1 MSEPAPAPEFS
12 RPVSLRQIVGH
23 PLQLEANEAE
33 RTALAHRFA
42 ISKVESLQADV
53 SLDRK
58 GDKVDAKG
66 TLVADIVQ
74 PCAVS
79 GEDFPVHIEE
89 EIGFRFVPEGAIDP
103 ALAEGDEIEIELE
116 ASDLDEIDYVGDAI
130 DLGEAIAQTLAL
142 AIDPYAEGPD
152 ADAVRRE
159 AGITG
164 DDAPSGPLAEALGA
178 ALKGK

>member
-1 MSEPAPAPEFS
+1 MTDHAPPEFS
-12 RPVSLRQIVGH
+12 RTISLRQIIGQ
-23 PLQLEANEAE
+23 PLRLEASEAE
-33 RTALAHRFA
+33 RTALARRFA
-42 ISKVESLQADV
+42 ISAVESLVAEV

-79 GEDFPVHIEE
+79 GDDFPVHIEE

-116 ASDLDEIDYVGDAI
+116 ASDLDEIDYTGDAF

-142 AIDPYAEGPD
+142 AIDPYAAGPE
-152 ADAVRRE
+152 AEAVRKE

-164 DDAPSGPLAEALGA
+164 DDTPSGPLAEALAG
-178 ALKGK
+178 LKKG